1 MFDSNAIILTHKYS
15 HSNPSDWNLVR
26 GIAVAVVGFSA
37 TVLPAVSHAHE
48 FGVLNVMASDFK
60 DESGHA
66 IAKLFRLGQNVRQR
80 GEFEVKSDIR
90 GGKASLIFPPLPA
103 GEYAVVV
110 FHDANDNGVI
120 DHNLIGLPNE
130 AIGFSNAFKLS
141 FISGL
146 PTFDKLRFAHG
157 EVAQTIQIRMESL

>member
-1 MFDSNAIILTHKYS
+1 MFDSNARMLTHIYA
-15 HSNPSDWNLVR
+15 HSNPSDWNPVR
-26 GIAVAVVGFSA
+26 VIAVAVIAFSA
-37 TVLPAVSHAHE
+37 TVLPAVSSAQD
-48 FGVLNVMASDFK
+48 FGVLNVIASDFK

-80 GEFEVKSDIR
+80 GDFEVKSDIR

-110 FHDANDNGVI
+110 FHDNNDNGVI
-120 DHNLIGLPNE
+120 DHNFIGLPNE

-146 PTFDKLRFAHG
+146 PTFDKLKFAHG